1 MLFFSKVFAKLFAKK
16 EQPQLP
22 VVIKREMTQEYARQA
37 LNQKPWA
44 CSDCAVN
51 FSTGMPDTCLY
62 NQPWCNKVIK
72 RDKAEAKVVM
82 AKLEYEQA
90 QQELTDY
97 IQNRDTK

>member
-1 MLFFSKVFAKLFAKK
+1 MLFFSKVFAKLFVKK
-16 EQPQLP
+16 EQTQLP
-22 VVIKREMTQEYARQA
+22 SLIKKEMTEEYARQA

-44 CSDCAVN
+44 CSDCTVS

-82 AKLEYEQA
+82 AKLDYEQA